1 MTNYRIIKPRDVVAQ
16 ARSWLGTKYH
26 HQGRLKKSAAGPG
39 GVDCIGL
46 VIGVIQ
52 ELGIHDGDGFL
63 LSGHDEKG
71 YSTLPEGGR
80 LELGIARHLRRVKPE
95 TMREGDLLLFK
106 IWGEPQ
112 HIGLV
117 TQYPN
122 GGQEKPLG
130 VIHCH
135 SRSGA
140 VVEHIL
146 SDAWRRMI
154 VGVYRF
160 KHKQLR
166 VAVHG

>member
-1 MTNYRIIKPRDVVAQ
+1 MTRYRIIKPRDVITQ
-16 ARSWLGTKYH
+16 ARTWLGTKYH
-26 HQGRLKKSAAGPG
+26 HQGRLKKSAAGAG

-52 ELGIHDGDGFL
+52 ELGIHDGAGLL
-63 LSGHDEKG
+63 LSAHDETG
-71 YSTLPEGGR
+71 YSPLPGGGR
-80 LELGIARHLRRVKPE
+80 LEHGIARHLRRVKPE
-95 TMREGDLLLFK
+95 AMREGDLLLFK

-112 HIGLV
+112 HVGLV
-117 TQYPN
+117 TQYPT
-122 GGQEKPLG
+122 GGIG

-140 VVEHIL
+140 VVEHVL
-146 SDAWRRMI
+146 SDSWRRMI

-166 VAVHG
+166 VLVDG